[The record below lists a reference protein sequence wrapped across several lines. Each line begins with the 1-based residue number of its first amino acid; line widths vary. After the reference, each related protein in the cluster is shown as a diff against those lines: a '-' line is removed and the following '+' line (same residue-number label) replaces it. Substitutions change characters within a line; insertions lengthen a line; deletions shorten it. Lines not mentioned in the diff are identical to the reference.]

1 VREHVLVK
9 AKKLMPLELARIR
22 LRVGYLKRS
31 LELAYAERK
40 VARLLEQGTHG
51 WVTWATRL
59 EKELAARLAALD
71 EDFALVVAANE
82 PALLPQNVAAE
93 IAELSERLVAGPY
106 GERETVLTAEEA
118 AVLEI
123 PRGSLTPEEYREI
136 QSHVTHT
143 IHFLSQI
150 PWTRELARVAEIAGA
165 HHEKLD
171 GSGYPY
177 GRRAEAI
184 PVPSRIMTIADIYD
198 ALAALDRP
206 YKKAVP
212 PARALEILE
221 AERRAGA
228 LDGPLLDLFVAAR
241 IHERR
246 TP

>member
-1 VREHVLVK
+1 MRRVL
-9 AKKLMPLELARIR
+9 
-22 LRVGYLKRS
+22 
-31 LELAYAERK
+31 
-40 VARLLEQGTHG
+40 
-51 WVTWATRL
+51 
-59 EKELAARLAALD
+59 
-71 EDFALVVAANE
+71 
-82 PALLPQNVAAE
+82 
-93 IAELSERLVAGPY
+93 
-106 GERETVLTAEEA
+106 ERETVLTAEEA

-165 HHEKLD
+165 HHETLD

-212 PARALEILE
+212 PARALETLE
-221 AERRAGA
+221 AERRGRRA
-228 LDGPLLDLFVAAR
+228 
-241 IHERR
+241 RR
-246 TP
+246 TAPRSVRGRPDSRAPDAVARRAHAASSTTSTIQSASPPSATSARATSAITLPLGTC